1 MAIYMAKNGQLQT
14 VKGIYY
20 AMTEHY
26 IDARLFHNLV
36 PETATEIRFLYASNN
51 PDLTGYQM
59 LGYCDNNNFIEVW
72 NSGTKYI
79 LINPR
84 KNYIYA
90 PINCISFL
98 YDYTALTSCI
108 FDNFDTR
115 YVTNM
120 LYMFHNCSSLTSL
133 DLTPFS
139 TTNVTSMESMFS
151 GCSSLTSLDV
161 SNFKTN
167 NVTDMRTMFYNC
179 SSLTSLDLTS
189 FNTANVTNMN
199 FMFYNCSGLITI
211 ISNSFVLKEGLSSSK
226 MFSYC
231 TALVGG
237 NGTTYNGSYVDAN
250 YARVDGENGLP
261 GYFTAPTN

>member
-1 MAIYMAKNGQLQT
+1 MAIYMAKNGQLQM

-20 AMTEHY
+20 GMTEHY

-36 PETATEIRFLYASNN
+36 PKTATEIRFLYASNN

-90 PINCISFL
+90 PINCICFL
-98 YDYTALTSCI
+98 YDYTALTDCV

-120 LYMFHNCSSLTSL
+120 FYMFFSCSRLTSLDLSRFNTQNVTNMYGMFNNCSSLTSIL
-133 DLTPFS
+133 CNTFDK
-139 TTNVTSMESMFS
+139 TSLNNSNTMFS
-151 GCSSLTSLDV
+151 S
-161 SNFKTN
+161 
-167 NVTDMRTMFYNC
+167 
-179 SSLTSLDLTS
+179 
-189 FNTANVTNMN
+189 
-199 FMFYNCSGLITI
+199 
-211 ISNSFVLKEGLSSSK
+211 
-226 MFSYC
+226 C